1 MAIIKEDKSIHLH
14 NYHTQQHTIQNFYK
28 NETIL
33 LQKSLEPFYVSTT
46 YIEVLKQWL
55 KKKATSYVEEDSVC
69 CYRTGDNN
77 YRLYI
82 L

>member
-1 MAIIKEDKSIHLH
+1 MAIIKEDKSIHLF
-14 NYHTQQHTIQNFYK
+14 NYYTQQHTIQNFYK

-46 YIEVLKQWL
+46 YRGTEAVAYE
-55 KKKATSYVEEDSVC
+55 KATSYVKEEDYLC
-69 CYRTGDNN
+69 CYKTGDN
-77 YRLYI
+77 YRLYT